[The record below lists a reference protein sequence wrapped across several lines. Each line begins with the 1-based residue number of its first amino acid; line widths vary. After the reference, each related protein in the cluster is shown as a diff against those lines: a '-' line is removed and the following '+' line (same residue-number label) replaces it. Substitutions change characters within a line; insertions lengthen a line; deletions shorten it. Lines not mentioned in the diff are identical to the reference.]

1 MRNRTRSG
9 GHSRS
14 RCRCRAALRTISTAA
29 DEESWIAAPD
39 NHFAVGP
46 DSGVT
51 ESGTRCVIGA
61 CSCPAIGRGVV
72 FPARIEIGDVDSVG
86 GSRTTPDDH
95 FAADPDGGVIGSA
108 FWHVGSASS
117 GPGGRN
123 RIVSPTRIEE
133 VSCLIAPAPANH
145 FVARP

>member
-1 MRNRTRSG
+1 MRSWTRPG
-9 GHSRS
+9 CCS

-72 FPARIEIGDVDSVG
+72 FPARIEIGDVDFFG
-86 GSRTTPDDH
+86 GSRTTLVDH
-95 FAADPDGGVIGSA
+95 LAADPVGGVIGSA
-108 FWHVGSASS
+108 FLLCGRAS
-117 GPGGRN
+117 
-123 RIVSPTRIEE
+123 
-133 VSCLIAPAPANH
+133 
-145 FVARP
+145 

>member
-1 MRNRTRSG
+1 MRSWTRPG
-9 GHSRS
+9 CCS

-61 CSCPAIGRGVV
+61 CSCPAIGRGVI
-72 FPARIEIGDVDSVG
+72 FPARIDMDDVDVVAGYRTTSADHLSCDPDVG
-86 GSRTTPDDH
+86 G
-95 FAADPDGGVIGSA
+95 IGS
-108 FWHVGSASS
+108 VYC
-117 GPGGRN
+117 N
-123 RIVSPTRIEE
+123 
-133 VSCLIAPAPANH
+133 
-145 FVARP
+145 

>member
-1 MRNRTRSG
+1 MRSWTRPG
-9 GHSRS
+9 CCSRC

-61 CSCPAIGRGVV
+61 CSCPAIGRQVILPASVHGDEVLVV
-72 FPARIEIGDVDSVG
+72 SA
-86 GSRTTPDDH
+86 PD
-95 FAADPDGGVIGSA
+95 
-108 FWHVGSASS
+108 
-117 GPGGRN
+117 
-123 RIVSPTRIEE
+123 
-133 VSCLIAPAPANH
+133 NH
-145 FVARP
+145 FDARFYSLPLDVGIASCMERVA

>member
-1 MRNRTRSG
+1 MRTRARSG
-9 GHSRS
+9 VHFRS
-14 RCRCRAALRTISTAA
+14 RCGWRAALRPISTAA

-51 ESGTRCVIGA
+51 ESGTKCVIGA

-86 GSRTTPDDH
+86 GSRNTPDAH
-95 FAADPDGGVIGSA
+95 FASGPVGGAIGSA
-108 FWHVGSASS
+108 YWHVGSASS
-117 GPGGRN
+117 GPGVRI
-123 RIVSPTRIEE
+123 RIVS
-133 VSCLIAPAPANH
+133 
-145 FVARP
+145 